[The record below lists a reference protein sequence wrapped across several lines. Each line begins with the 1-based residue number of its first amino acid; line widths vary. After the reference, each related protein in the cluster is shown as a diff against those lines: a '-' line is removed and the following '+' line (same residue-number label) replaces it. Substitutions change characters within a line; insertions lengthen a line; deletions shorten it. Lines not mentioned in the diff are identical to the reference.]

1 MALLTLPHELV
12 ERILLLLSTKSVQTC
27 RLVNSALNEIIQSS
41 ALLQYF
47 QACEDAGVVDNPRS
61 PLSYAERLEALKMRE
76 EAWRKLKPAFEMTII
91 DSINP
96 QTAHI
101 YRSTEG
107 VYFFPDDD
115 LKAMNYCHLTSL
127 PQDNPQW
134 IKIPGHGPALDWSG
148 ILVGFAA
155 ALYEHDLIVH
165 LISSSDI
172 GNQADM
178 QFYSL
183 DLVLLKFSTGEYHPL
198 AHRPRIHVQRSPE
211 DEPWVVSRIVGDNL
225 AMVVYSADSMFPD
238 RLFIFDWKTGRK
250 LLQHDTN
257 ENNTYLDLIFV
268 SPELLLV
275 PNRVLSHFE
284 VWQLNCKPP
293 IQILSLQIPA
303 LSPGYSHHNFRCYGE
318 PNPFLHSMPYLPPR
332 PFFSSPENSI
342 IMVPLRMTLISGRY
356 QRHAAYNLIM
366 HRRALLDTI
375 QTWTSPSLLEQLEYT
390 PTWLMNE
397 VTVHQITDPEDGS
410 AQLDARSKLVSTMPH
425 SRSSPRTPAFSI
437 SRTFPAS
444 RIFGESGSLSVSSG
458 LSTNSSTSR
467 YTFLQVPWAKWGP
480 PISRWFQVNETQA
493 RWVAVCNGQRYAF
506 SEPNPLDKRKLIVS
520 VADFNPYTFGR
531 NAEMM
536 ARLRSGEGENNGSNN
551 NKGKEEEEFEIL
563 DHKGVFSEEVYM
575 GLKCVVYR
583 APDEYAFDAVLMDEQ
598 RLLGLKLG
606 RDGWEESIKVLYIG

>member
-61 PLSYAERLEALKMRE
+61 PLSYAERLEVLKMRE

-115 LKAMNYCHLTSL
+115 LKAMNYCHLTSF
-127 PQDNPQW
+127 PRDNPQW

-225 AMVVYSADSMFPD
+225 AMVVYSADPTFPD

-303 LSPGYSHHNFRCYGE
+303 LSPGYSHHNFRCYAE

-342 IMVPLRMTLISGRY
+342 IMVSLRMT
-356 QRHAAYNLIM
+356 
-366 HRRALLDTI
+366 
-375 QTWTSPSLLEQLEYT
+375 
-390 PTWLMNE
+390 
-397 VTVHQITDPEDGS
+397 
-410 AQLDARSKLVSTMPH
+410 
-425 SRSSPRTPAFSI
+425 SSPRTPAFSTP
-437 SRTFPAS
+437 RTLPTS
-444 RIFGESGSLSVSSG
+444 HIFAESGSLAVSSG

-467 YTFLQVPWAKWGP
+467 CTFPQVPWAKWGP
-480 PISRWFQVNETQA
+480 PISRWFQINETQA

-520 VADFNPYTFGR
+520 VADFNPYNFRG
-531 NAEMM
+531 NE
-536 ARLRSGEGENNGSNN
+536 ARLRRGEGENNGSNN
-551 NKGKEEEEFEIL
+551 NKGKEKEEFEIL

-598 RLLGLKLG
+598 RLLGLKA
-606 RDGWEESIKVLYIG
+606 ST